1 MEVMCLA
8 GNWGAIA
15 VRGVAAIV
23 FGLLAFA
30 VPGLRLAALVL
41 LFGA

>member
-1 MEVMCLA
+1 MSRVMNVC
-8 GNWGAIA
+8 
-15 VRGVAAIV
+15 VRRLAAIV